1 MKPGLPVVYLT
12 VFLDLVGFGIIL
24 PLLPFY
30 AEAFGAT
37 GIWVGA
43 ILTAYS
49 AAQLAGASLLGRLSD
64 RVGRR
69 PVLLMSLA
77 GSAASLLLCGLA
89 RSLWLL
95 LAARALAGLF
105 GGSIAAAQAYIADVT
120 TPGERARY
128 MGLLGASIGLGF
140 VFGPALGSALARFGF
155 GAAAFAAAALA
166 AANLL
171 FALFRLPE
179 TRPAEVRQHGHS
191 RVDWS
196 NFLDALHH
204 PAIGRLLA
212 ATFLSTLAF
221 VAMEA
226 TFALLGEVR
235 FGLDA
240 GRLGFVFGPALG
252 SGLARFGFGAA
263 AFAAASLAAANL
275 VFAFFRLPET
285 RGPEE
290 RRHAHAR
297 VDLSNLLDALHHPST
312 GRLLAATFL
321 STLAFVAMEATFA
334 LLGEAR
340 FGLDASRLGLV
351 FAYVGVVMVI
361 VQGGLVGRLA
371 PRFGER
377 ALATA
382 GALVMGASLAALPL
396 VPSLGAAYVVLAGLA
411 VGQGLTT
418 PMLATLLS
426 RATDADEQGGT
437 LGLGQ
442 SLAAAARA
450 VGPIGAGWLYDRA
463 VAAPYAASA
472 AVMVLAALLVGTART
487 D

>member
-12 VFLDLVGFGIIL
+12 VFIDLMGFGIIL

-37 GIWVGA
+37 GVWVGA

-49 AAQLAGASLLGRLSD
+49 AAQLVGASVLGRLSD

-77 GSAASLLLCGLA
+77 GSAASLLLSGLA
-89 RSLWLL
+89 GSLWLL

-105 GGSIAAAQAYIADVT
+105 GGSIAAAQAVIADVT
-120 TPGERARY
+120 APGERAKY

-140 VFGPALGSALARFGF
+140 VFGPALGA
-155 GAAAFAAAALA
+155 
-166 AANLL
+166 
-171 FALFRLPE
+171 
-179 TRPAEVRQHGHS
+179 
-191 RVDWS
+191 
-196 NFLDALHH
+196 
-204 PAIGRLLA
+204 
-212 ATFLSTLAF
+212 
-221 VAMEA
+221 
-226 TFALLGEVR
+226 
-235 FGLDA
+235 
-240 GRLGFVFGPALG
+240 
-252 SGLARFGFGAA
+252 GLARFGFGAA

-275 VFAFFRLPET
+275 LFAFLRLPET
-285 RGPEE
+285 RGAEQ
-290 RRHAHAR
+290 RRHVRSR
-297 VDLSNLLDALHHPST
+297 VDWSNFLDALHHPSM

-340 FGLDASRLGLV
+340 LGLTAGRLGFV

-361 VQGGLVGRLA
+361 VQGGFVGRLA
-371 PRFGER
+371 RRFGER

-382 GALVMGASLAALPL
+382 GALVMAVSLAALPL
-396 VPSLGAAYVVLAGLA
+396 VPSLRAALGVLAGLA

-418 PMLATLLS
+418 PMLSTLLS

-463 VAAPYAASA
+463 MSAPYAASA
-472 AVMVLAALLVGTART
+472 AVMVVAALLVGTSRT

>member
-240 GRLGFVFGPALG
+240 GRLGFVF
-252 SGLARFGFGAA
+252 
-263 AFAAASLAAANL
+263 
-275 VFAFFRLPET
+275 
-285 RGPEE
+285 
-290 RRHAHAR
+290 
-297 VDLSNLLDALHHPST
+297 
-312 GRLLAATFL
+312 
-321 STLAFVAMEATFA
+321 
-334 LLGEAR
+334 
-340 FGLDASRLGLV
+340 
-351 FAYVGVVMVI
+351 AYVGVVMVI

-472 AVMVLAALLVGTART
+472 AVMVLAALLVGTTRT

>member
-1 MKPGLPVVYLT
+1 LKPGLSVVYAT
-12 VFLDLVGFGIIL
+12 VFIDLVGFGLIL
-24 PLLPFY
+24 PQLPYY
-30 AEAFGAT
+30 AERFGAT
-37 GIWVGA
+37 GVWVGA

-49 AAQLAGASLLGRLSD
+49 AAQLVGASVLGRLSD

-77 GSAASLLLCGLA
+77 GSAASFLLSGLA
-89 RSLWLL
+89 GSLWLL
-95 LAARALAGLF
+95 LLARALAGLF

-120 TPGERARY
+120 APEERAKY

-140 VFGPALGSALARFGF
+140 VFGPALGSF
-155 GAAAFAAAALA
+155 
-166 AANLL
+166 
-171 FALFRLPE
+171 
-179 TRPAEVRQHGHS
+179 
-191 RVDWS
+191 
-196 NFLDALHH
+196 
-204 PAIGRLLA
+204 
-212 ATFLSTLAF
+212 
-221 VAMEA
+221 
-226 TFALLGEVR
+226 
-235 FGLDA
+235 
-240 GRLGFVFGPALG
+240 
-252 SGLARFGFGAA
+252 LARFGFGAA

-285 RGPEE
+285 RGGAE
-290 RRHAHAR
+290 RRHTHSR
-297 VDLSNLLDALHHPST
+297 LDFSNLLDALHHHSI

-340 FGLDASRLGLV
+340 FGLGASRLGFV

-371 PRFGER
+371 PRYGER
-377 ALATA
+377 ALATS
-382 GALVMGASLAALPL
+382 GALLMAASLGALPLAPSLAAA
-396 VPSLGAAYVVLAGLA
+396 LGVLAVLA

-418 PMLATLLS
+418 PMLSTLLS

-450 VGPIGAGWLYDRA
+450 VGPIGAGWLFDRA
-463 VAAPYAASA
+463 MGAPYAASA
-472 AVMVLAALLVGTART
+472 AVMVLAAVLVGTARVGLT
-487 D
+487 PQSAARR

>member
-1 MKPGLPVVYLT
+1 MKPGLPVVYFT

-240 GRLGFVFGPALG
+240 GRLGFVF
-252 SGLARFGFGAA
+252 
-263 AFAAASLAAANL
+263 
-275 VFAFFRLPET
+275 
-285 RGPEE
+285 
-290 RRHAHAR
+290 
-297 VDLSNLLDALHHPST
+297 
-312 GRLLAATFL
+312 
-321 STLAFVAMEATFA
+321 
-334 LLGEAR
+334 
-340 FGLDASRLGLV
+340 
-351 FAYVGVVMVI
+351 AYVGVVMVI

-472 AVMVLAALLVGTART
+472 AAMVLAALLVGTART

>member
-1 MKPGLPVVYLT
+1 MKPGLPVVYFT

-24 PLLPFY
+24 PQLPYY

-37 GIWVGA
+37 GVWVGA

-49 AAQLAGASLLGRLSD
+49 AAQLVGASILGRLSD

-77 GSAASLLLCGLA
+77 GSAASFLLCGLA
-89 RSLWLL
+89 HSLWLL
-95 LAARALAGLF
+95 LVARALAGLF

-120 TPGERARY
+120 APGERAKY
-128 MGLLGASIGLGF
+128 MGLLGAAIGLGF
-140 VFGPALGSALARFGF
+140 VFGPALGSGLARFGF
-155 GAAAFAAAALA
+155 GAAAFTSAGLA

-171 FALFRLPE
+171 FAFFRLPE
-179 TRPAEVRQHGHS
+179 TRGAEERRHTHS

-196 NFLDALHH
+196 NLLDALHH
-204 PAIGRLLA
+204 PSIGRLLA

-226 TFALLGEVR
+226 TFAL
-235 FGLDA
+235 F
-240 GRLGFVFGPALG
+240 
-252 SGLARFGFGAA
+252 
-263 AFAAASLAAANL
+263 
-275 VFAFFRLPET
+275 
-285 RGPEE
+285 
-290 RRHAHAR
+290 
-297 VDLSNLLDALHHPST
+297 
-312 GRLLAATFL
+312 
-321 STLAFVAMEATFA
+321 
-334 LLGEAR
+334 GEAR
-340 FGLDASRLGLV
+340 LGLNAGRLGLV
-351 FAYVGVVMVI
+351 FAYVGVVMVV

-382 GALVMGASLAALPL
+382 GALIMAASLAALPL
-396 VPSLGAAYVVLAGLA
+396 THSLGAALGVLAGLA

-418 PMLATLLS
+418 PMLSTLLS

-463 VAAPYAASA
+463 VGVPYAASA
-472 AVMVLAALLVGTART
+472 AVMVLAAVLVGTTHT

>member
-12 VFLDLVGFGIIL
+12 VFIDLVGFGIIL
-24 PLLPFY
+24 PALPYY

-37 GIWVGA
+37 GVWIGA
-43 ILTAYS
+43 ILAAYS
-49 AAQLAGASLLGRLSD
+49 AAQLVGASLLGRLSD

-69 PVLLMSLA
+69 PILLMSLA
-77 GSAASLLLCGLA
+77 GSAASLVLCGLA
-89 RSLWLL
+89 GSLWLL

-120 TPGERARY
+120 APEERAKY

-140 VFGPALGSALARFGF
+140 VFGPALGAGLSRFGF
-155 GAAAFAAAALA
+155 GAAAFTAAGLAAL
-166 AANLL
+166 NLL
-171 FALFRLPE
+171 FAFFRLPE
-179 TRPAEVRQHGHS
+179 TRTAEQRSHAHA
-191 RVDWS
+191 RFDWS
-196 NFLDALHH
+196 NFADALHH
-204 PAIGRLLA
+204 PSIGRLLA

-226 TFALLGEVR
+226 TFALLGQTR
-235 FGLDA
+235 FGLD
-240 GRLGFVFGPALG
+240 
-252 SGLARFGFGAA
+252 
-263 AFAAASLAAANL
+263 
-275 VFAFFRLPET
+275 T
-285 RGPEE
+285 
-290 RRHAHAR
+290 
-297 VDLSNLLDALHHPST
+297 
-312 GRLLAATFL
+312 
-321 STLAFVAMEATFA
+321 
-334 LLGEAR
+334 
-340 FGLDASRLGLV
+340 SRLGLV
-351 FAYVGVVMVI
+351 FTFVGVVMVI

-382 GALVMGASLAALPL
+382 GALVMAASLGALPL
-396 VPSLGAAYVVLAGLA
+396 VHSLGAALGVLAGLA

-463 VAAPYAASA
+463 VGAPYGAAA
-472 AVMVLAALLVGTART
+472 AVMVLAALLVGTARS

>member
-1 MKPGLPVVYLT
+1 MQDLDECRPSRRGCQTGDNGRLLKPGLPVVYFT
-12 VFLDLVGFGIIL
+12 VFIDLVGFGIIL
-24 PLLPFY
+24 PQLPYY

-37 GIWVGA
+37 GVWVGA

-49 AAQLAGASLLGRLSD
+49 AAQLVGASLLGRLSD
-64 RVGRR
+64 RFGRR
-69 PVLLMSLA
+69 PILLMSLA
-77 GSAASLLLCGLA
+77 GSAASLLLSGLA
-89 RSLWLL
+89 GSLWLL
-95 LAARALAGLF
+95 LVARALAGLF

-120 TPGERARY
+120 APTERAKY

-140 VFGPALGSALARFGF
+140 VFGPALGSFLARFGF
-155 GAAAFAAAALA
+155 GAAAFAAA
-166 AANLL
+166 
-171 FALFRLPE
+171 
-179 TRPAEVRQHGHS
+179 G
-191 RVDWS
+191 
-196 NFLDALHH
+196 
-204 PAIGRLLA
+204 
-212 ATFLSTLAF
+212 
-221 VAMEA
+221 
-226 TFALLGEVR
+226 
-235 FGLDA
+235 
-240 GRLGFVFGPALG
+240 
-252 SGLARFGFGAA
+252 
-263 AFAAASLAAANL
+263 LAAANL

-285 RGPEE
+285 RGVEA
-290 RRHAHAR
+290 RQRAHAR
-297 VDLSNLLDALHHPST
+297 VDWSNLLDALHHPSI

-340 FGLDASRLGLV
+340 LGLDASRLGFV

-377 ALATA
+377 KLATA
-382 GALVMGASLAALPL
+382 GALVMAASLGALPL
-396 VPSLGAAYVVLAGLA
+396 APSIWMALVPLAGLA

-418 PMLATLLS
+418 PMLSTLLS

-450 VGPIGAGWLYDRA
+450 VGPIGAGWLYDQS
-463 VAAPYAASA
+463 VVAPYAAA
-472 AVMVLAALLVGTART
+472 AVVMVLAAVLVGTSRS

>member
-1 MKPGLPVVYLT
+1 VKPGLPVVYLT

-240 GRLGFVFGPALG
+240 GRLGFVF
-252 SGLARFGFGAA
+252 
-263 AFAAASLAAANL
+263 
-275 VFAFFRLPET
+275 
-285 RGPEE
+285 
-290 RRHAHAR
+290 
-297 VDLSNLLDALHHPST
+297 
-312 GRLLAATFL
+312 
-321 STLAFVAMEATFA
+321 
-334 LLGEAR
+334 
-340 FGLDASRLGLV
+340 
-351 FAYVGVVMVI
+351 AYVGVVMVI

-472 AVMVLAALLVGTART
+472 AVMVLTALLVGTTRT

>member
-12 VFLDLVGFGIIL
+12 VFIDLVGFGIIL
-24 PLLPFY
+24 PALPYY

-37 GIWVGA
+37 GVWIGA
-43 ILTAYS
+43 ILAAYS
-49 AAQLAGASLLGRLSD
+49 SAQLLGASLLGRLSD

-69 PVLLMSLA
+69 PILVLSLA

-89 RSLWLL
+89 GSLWLL

-120 TPGERARY
+120 SPRERAKY

-140 VFGPALGSALARFGF
+140 VFGPAIGAGLSRFGF
-155 GAAAFAAAALA
+155 GAAAFTAAGLA
-166 AANLL
+166 GLNLL
-171 FALFRLPE
+171 FAFFRLPE
-179 TRPAEVRQHGHS
+179 TRTAEQRSHTHA
-191 RVDWS
+191 RFDWS
-196 NFLDALHH
+196 NFTDALHH
-204 PAIGRLLA
+204 PSIGRLLA

-226 TFALLGEVR
+226 TFALLGQTR
-235 FGLDA
+235 FGLD
-240 GRLGFVFGPALG
+240 
-252 SGLARFGFGAA
+252 
-263 AFAAASLAAANL
+263 
-275 VFAFFRLPET
+275 T
-285 RGPEE
+285 
-290 RRHAHAR
+290 
-297 VDLSNLLDALHHPST
+297 
-312 GRLLAATFL
+312 
-321 STLAFVAMEATFA
+321 
-334 LLGEAR
+334 
-340 FGLDASRLGLV
+340 SRLGLV
-351 FAYVGVVMVI
+351 FTYVGVLMVV

-382 GALVMGASLAALPL
+382 GALVMAASLAALPL
-396 VPSLGAAYVVLAGLA
+396 VLSLGAALAVLAGLA

-418 PMLATLLS
+418 PMLSTLLS

-463 VAAPYAASA
+463 VAAPYAVSA
-472 AVMVLAALLVGTART
+472 VLMVLAALLVRTART
-487 D
+487 E

>member
-1 MKPGLPVVYLT
+1 MKPGLAVVYFT

-24 PLLPFY
+24 PQLPYY

-37 GIWVGA
+37 GVWVGA

-49 AAQLAGASLLGRLSD
+49 AAQLVGASVLGRLSD
-64 RVGRR
+64 HVGRR

-77 GSAASLLLCGLA
+77 GSAASLVLSGLA
-89 RSLWLL
+89 HSLWLL
-95 LAARALAGLF
+95 LTARALAGLF

-120 TPGERARY
+120 TPGERAKY
-128 MGLLGASIGLGF
+128 MGLLGASIG
-140 VFGPALGSALARFGF
+140 
-155 GAAAFAAAALA
+155 
-166 AANLL
+166 
-171 FALFRLPE
+171 
-179 TRPAEVRQHGHS
+179 
-191 RVDWS
+191 
-196 NFLDALHH
+196 
-204 PAIGRLLA
+204 
-212 ATFLSTLAF
+212 
-221 VAMEA
+221 
-226 TFALLGEVR
+226 
-235 FGLDA
+235 
-240 GRLGFVFGPALG
+240 LGFVFGPALG

-263 AFAAASLAAANL
+263 AFTAAGLAAANL
-275 VFAFFRLPET
+275 LFAFFRLPET
-285 RGPEE
+285 RGPEQ
-290 RRHAHAR
+290 RRHPHSR
-297 VDLSNLLDALHHPST
+297 VDWSNFLDALRHPSI

-340 FGLDASRLGLV
+340 LGLDATRLGLV

-382 GALVMGASLAALPL
+382 GALIMAASLAALPL
-396 VPSLGAAYVVLAGLA
+396 VPSLGVALGVLAGLA

-426 RATDADEQGGT
+426 RAADADEQGGT

-450 VGPIGAGWLYDRA
+450 VGPLGAGWLFDRA
-463 VAAPYAASA
+463 MGAPYAASA
-472 AVMVLAALLVGTART
+472 AVMVLAAVLVGTTHT

>member
-1 MKPGLPVVYLT
+1 VKPGLPVVYLT
-12 VFLDLVGFGIIL
+12 VFVDLVGFGIIL
-24 PLLPFY
+24 PALPYY

-37 GIWVGA
+37 GVWIGA
-43 ILTAYS
+43 ILAAYS
-49 AAQLAGASLLGRLSD
+49 AAQLVGASLLGRLSD

-69 PVLLMSLA
+69 PILLLSLA
-77 GSAASLLLCGLA
+77 GSAASLVLCGLA
-89 RSLWLL
+89 GSLWLL
-95 LAARALAGLF
+95 LVARALAGLF
-105 GGSIAAAQAYIADVT
+105 GGSIAAAQAVIADVT
-120 TPGERARY
+120 APGERAKY
-128 MGLLGASIGLGF
+128 MGLLGASVGLGF
-140 VFGPALGSALARFGF
+140 VFGPAIGAGLSRFGF
-155 GAAAFAAAALA
+155 GAAAFAAAGLA
-166 AANLL
+166 ALNLV

-179 TRPAEVRQHGHS
+179 TRTAEKRIRPHA
-191 RVDWS
+191 RFDWS
-196 NFLDALHH
+196 SFVDALRH
-204 PAIGRLLA
+204 PSIGRLLA

-226 TFALLGEVR
+226 TFALLGQAR

-240 GRLGFVFGPALG
+240 GRLG
-252 SGLARFGFGAA
+252 
-263 AFAAASLAAANL
+263 L
-275 VFAFFRLPET
+275 VFT
-285 RGPEE
+285 
-290 RRHAHAR
+290 
-297 VDLSNLLDALHHPST
+297 
-312 GRLLAATFL
+312 
-321 STLAFVAMEATFA
+321 
-334 LLGEAR
+334 
-340 FGLDASRLGLV
+340 
-351 FAYVGVVMVI
+351 YVGVVMVI

-382 GALVMGASLAALPL
+382 GALIMAA
-396 VPSLGAAYVVLAGLA
+396 SLGALPFVPSVGIALGVLAALA

-463 VAAPYAASA
+463 AAAPYAVSA
-472 AVMVLAALLVGTART
+472 AVMVLAALLVRTART

>member
-1 MKPGLPVVYLT
+1 LELDYNGRLLKPGLPVVYFT

-24 PLLPFY
+24 PQLPYY

-37 GIWVGA
+37 GVWVGA

-49 AAQLAGASLLGRLSD
+49 AAQLLGASILGRLSD

-77 GSAASLLLCGLA
+77 GSATSLLLSGLA
-89 RSLWLL
+89 GSLWLL
-95 LAARALAGLF
+95 LVARALAGLF

-120 TPGERARY
+120 TPSERAKY
-128 MGLLGASIGLGF
+128 MGLLGASIG
-140 VFGPALGSALARFGF
+140 
-155 GAAAFAAAALA
+155 
-166 AANLL
+166 
-171 FALFRLPE
+171 
-179 TRPAEVRQHGHS
+179 
-191 RVDWS
+191 
-196 NFLDALHH
+196 
-204 PAIGRLLA
+204 
-212 ATFLSTLAF
+212 
-221 VAMEA
+221 
-226 TFALLGEVR
+226 
-235 FGLDA
+235 
-240 GRLGFVFGPALG
+240 LGFVFGPALG

-263 AFAAASLAAANL
+263 AFTAAGLAAANL

-285 RGPEE
+285 RSAEA
-290 RRHAHAR
+290 RQHSHAR
-297 VDLSNLLDALHHPST
+297 VDWSNFLDALHHPSI

-321 STLAFVAMEATFA
+321 STLAFVAMETTFA

-340 FGLDASRLGLV
+340 LGLGASRLGFV

-382 GALVMGASLAALPL
+382 GALVMAASLGALPL
-396 VPSLGAAYVVLAGLA
+396 APSIWVALVPLAGLA

-418 PMLATLLS
+418 PMLSTLLS
-426 RATDADEQGGT
+426 RAADADEQGGT

-463 VAAPYAASA
+463 VGAPYAAGA
-472 AVMVLAALLVGTART
+472 AVMVLAAVLVGTSRG

>member
-1 MKPGLPVVYLT
+1 MAVPVKPGLPVVYLT

-24 PLLPFY
+24 PQLPYY

-64 RVGRR
+64 RIGRR

-95 LAARALAGLF
+95 LAARALAGIF

-120 TPGERARY
+120 APGERARY

-140 VFGPALGSALARFGF
+140 VFGPALGSGLARYGF
-155 GAAAFAAAALA
+155 GAAAFAAASLA
-166 AANLL
+166 AANLV

-179 TRPAEVRQHGHS
+179 TRGAEERHHAHS
-191 RVDWS
+191 RLDWTS
-196 NFLDALHH
+196 FLDALHH
-204 PAIGRLLA
+204 PSIGRLLA

-226 TFALLGEVR
+226 TFALLGQVR

-240 GRLGFVFGPALG
+240 GRLGFVF
-252 SGLARFGFGAA
+252 
-263 AFAAASLAAANL
+263 
-275 VFAFFRLPET
+275 
-285 RGPEE
+285 
-290 RRHAHAR
+290 
-297 VDLSNLLDALHHPST
+297 
-312 GRLLAATFL
+312 
-321 STLAFVAMEATFA
+321 
-334 LLGEAR
+334 
-340 FGLDASRLGLV
+340 
-351 FAYVGVVMVI
+351 AYVGVVMVI
-361 VQGGLVGRLA
+361 VQGALVGRLA
-371 PRFGER
+371 LRFGER
-377 ALATA
+377 DLATA

-396 VPSLGAAYVVLAGLA
+396 VPSLAAALGVLAGLA
-411 VGQGLTT
+411 IGQGLTT
-418 PMLATLLS
+418 PMLSTLLS

-463 VAAPYAASA
+463 AAAPYAASA
-472 AVMVLAALLVGTART
+472 AVMVVTALLVGTARR